1 MKLLE
6 ATVLPQ
12 DEAREKAV
20 RISCLTTAM
29 GSSGIQRNVLRTRG
43 YRARPCQKKEKKGA
57 TIAARFILFITF
69 FRAVPV
75 GQHLDLRGSEE

>member
-29 GSSGIQRNVLRTRG
+29 GSSGIQRNVLRTCG
-43 YRARPCQKKEKKGA
+43 YRARPCQKKKKGA